1 MVMNYNYR
9 KSTDTFFLD
18 NYIGMSYN
26 GYANTIIKYIEERQL
41 LDEELWNRFIEQFT
55 FNSDDE
61 DCGWRGEYWGKMMRG
76 GCFVYRYTKSDKL
89 FACLTEAIKGM
100 LDARRPEGRFS
111 TYSLGME
118 FNGWDMWSRKY
129 ILLGMQY
136 YLEICRDSQLREEI
150 INAMKL
156 HADYIIERIGRPED
170 GKIQITDT
178 SDLWEGLNS
187 SSILEPMVRLYIITN
202 DSKYLDF
209 ASYIIDNGGISS
221 GNIFELA
228 YEGKL
233 YPYQYPVVKA
243 YEMMSCFEG
252 LIEYYR
258 VTGIEKWKTAFINF
272 IRLVAES
279 DITIIGCSGC
289 THEMF
294 DNSYARQ
301 ANTIYDGVVQE
312 TCVTVTWLKTCLQA
326 LCLTGDA
333 VIADMMETSFYNAML
348 GSVNSEGCTNN
359 EGFPFD
365 SYSPLVYGKRAR
377 AVGGHKIM
385 RDGSSYGCCAC
396 IGSAGLGVGVLS
408 SVMTTK
414 NGFVFNQYFD
424 GEATLVSPNGNEV
437 RFVIGTKYPFEE
449 SIKIKIFSE
458 VTESFEIKLRIPSW
472 CQSGSILV
480 DGEEQKFEN
489 GYVSIMKSWNM
500 GDVVDITLDMPI
512 RIINAPEYGKDSQ
525 TKNHI
530 ALLKGPIVLARDER
544 FSDGIHTPCSPQT
557 DDNGYVIYKKSD
569 NADFYCNV
577 EYTITNNDGSS
588 FSVVDYCSAGKDWK
602 SNIEAWL
609 PTK

>member
-1 MVMNYNYR
+1 MNYNYR

-18 NYIGMSYN
+18 NCIGMSYN
-26 GYANTIIKYIEERQL
+26 GYANTIIRYIEEKQL
-41 LDEELWNRFIEQFT
+41 LDEALWNRFIEQFT
-55 FNSDDE
+55 FDSDDE

-76 GCFVYRYTKSDKL
+76 GCFVYQYTKSDKL
-89 FACLTEAIKGM
+89 FACLTDAVRGM
-100 LDARRPEGRFS
+100 LKARRPEGRFS
-111 TYSLGME
+111 TYSVRME

-156 HADYIIERIGRPED
+156 HADYIIEHIGRPED
-170 GKIQITDT
+170 NKIQITDT

-187 SSILEPMVRLYIITN
+187 SSILEPMVRLYIITK
-202 DSKYLDF
+202 DIKYLDF
-209 ASYIIDNGGISS
+209 ASYIVDNGGISS

-258 VTGIEKWKTAFINF
+258 VTGIEKWKTAFLNF
-272 IRLVAES
+272 VRLVSES
-279 DITIIGCSGC
+279 DITIIGCAGC

-333 VIADMMETSFYNAML
+333 KIADMMETSYYNAML

-396 IGSAGLGVGVLS
+396 IGSAGLGVGILS

-424 GEATLVSPNGNEV
+424 GELALVSPKGNKV
-437 RFVIGTKYPFEE
+437 RVVINTKYPFSENIKIRVFAEE
-449 SIKIKIFSE
+449 SE
-458 VTESFEIKLRIPSW
+458 NFEIKLRIPSW
-472 CQSGSILV
+472 CKSGSILV

-489 GYVSIMKSWNM
+489 GYVNVMKPWGM
-500 GDVVDITLDMPI
+500 GNELDITLDMPI
-512 RIINAPEYGKDSQ
+512 RIINAPDYDKDPKA
-525 TKNHI
+525 KNHI

-544 FSDGIHTPCSPQT
+544 FTDGIHTPCSPET
-557 DDNGYVIYKKSD
+557 GDNGYVTYKEAR
-569 NADFYCNV
+569 NAEFNCNA
-577 EYTITNNDGSS
+577 EYIITNNDGSV
-588 FSVVDYCSAGKDWK
+588 FTVVDYCSAGKDWQ